1 MTIPSTLK
9 YQIPHSSV
17 MVKLTEDTTLTQ
29 RLNVKHSIFVLE
41 MALEVLPSTVSSA
54 PMEPCLTNNIL
65 FVTGGSMLTAHWLSL
80 FMLLMMKSLLR
91 EMLILQEVA
100 KDNMVELEAREEL
113 EADLEEVEEAEE
125 ASLNMETLAPVADPL
140 EEGDLQDLEH
150 LLHHQED
157 LTLLHLTTTAAQ
169 DQLQP
174 QHTHSLK
181 NLEATD
187 LAHPLLTADMVLQE
201 DQLALAMEL
210 QVEDLP

>member
-1 MTIPSTLK
+1 MRK

-91 EMLILQEVA
+91 EMPILQEVA

-113 EADLEEVEEAEE
+113 EADLEVEEAEE

-157 LTLLHLTTTAAQ
+157 LTLLHLTATAAQ
-169 DQLQP
+169 DQLQL

-181 NLEATD
+181 NLEAMD
-187 LAHPLLTADMVLQE
+187 LAHPLLTVDMVLQE
-201 DQLALAMEL
+201 DQLALDMEL